1 MAVPFSL
8 PGRRTSHQ
16 SLRCIRSIRGA
27 AISTLC
33 GGCPSPCNES
43 ENDVMSESLPPVINQ
58 PSPASAQTIPG
69 QIPAVQ
75 TLGLTRTYGTMMAL
89 NALDLT
95 VQQGD
100 LFGFIGSN
108 GAGKTTTLRILA
120 TFLAPTAGQALVLG
134 HDVGR
139 DADAVRHVIG
149 YMPDFFGVY
158 KDMEVTEYLDFFGAC
173 YKIPTAQRE
182 KTVNDVLELVGLSE
196 KKGALIGALSRGMQQ
211 RLGLARVLIHDPQL
225 LLLDEP
231 ASGLDPRARIE
242 MMAILQELQRLGKTI
257 IISSHILSE
266 LQTLCNRVA
275 IIEKGKLIYS
285 GPVQGVRDQMAQGRV
300 VWVRVSSDQ
309 PHAIQLLKTRP
320 EVSEVSTVDG
330 EIKITLSNHDIDHS
344 IIADVLVRGGAR
356 LIELREDEIGL
367 EEVFMRVTR
376 GETQ

>member
-1 MAVPFSL
+1 MANETVPN
-8 PGRRTSHQ
+8 H
-16 SLRCIRSIRGA
+16 
-27 AISTLC
+27 
-33 GGCPSPCNES
+33 
-43 ENDVMSESLPPVINQ
+43 V
-58 PSPASAQTIPG
+58 
-69 QIPAVQ
+69 PAVK
-75 TLGLTRTYGTMMAL
+75 TTGLTRVYGSMIAL

-95 VQQGD
+95 VNRGD

-120 TFLAPTAGQALVLG
+120 TFLAPSGGKAEVLG
-134 HDVGR
+134 HDVVQ
-139 DADAVRHVIG
+139 DADKVRHIIG

-173 YKIPTAQRE
+173 YKIPAVQRE
-182 KTVNDVLELVGLSE
+182 KTVNDVLELVGLTE

-242 MMAILQELQRLGKTI
+242 MMAILQELQRMGKTI

-285 GPVQGVRDQMAQGRV
+285 GPVQGVRDQMSAGLIY
-300 VWVRVSSDQ
+300 WVKVAGEPDR
-309 PHAIQLLKTRP
+309 AIEVLKTRTEVT
-320 EVSEVSTVDG
+320 EVSQVDG
-330 EIKITLSNHDIDHS
+330 QVKVTLASHDTDPS
-344 IIADVLVRGGAR
+344 FLAEALVNSGVRVTG
-356 LIELREDEIGL
+356 LWEDELGL

>member
-1 MAVPFSL
+1 MNAPVP
-8 PGRRTSHQ
+8 P
-16 SLRCIRSIRGA
+16 
-27 AISTLC
+27 
-33 GGCPSPCNES
+33 
-43 ENDVMSESLPPVINQ
+43 
-58 PSPASAQTIPG
+58 
-69 QIPAVQ
+69 IPAVQ
-75 TLGLTRTYGTMMAL
+75 TYGLTRMYGDLLAL
-89 NALDLT
+89 AGLDLT
-95 VQQGD
+95 VSKGD

-108 GAGKTTTLRILA
+108 GAGKTTTLRILS
-120 TFLAPTAGQALVLG
+120 TFLAPSAGTAQILG
-134 HDVGR
+134 HDVVR
-139 DADAVRHVIG
+139 EADAVRHVIG

-275 IIEKGKLIYS
+275 IIEKGRLIYS
-285 GPVQGVRDQMAQGRV
+285 GPVQGVRDQMSQGRV
-300 VWVRVSSDQ
+300 IWVRVSSDQ
-309 PHAIQLLKTRP
+309 THAIELLKARA
-320 EVSEVSTVDG
+320 EVTDAAANDG
-330 EIKITLSNHDIDHS
+330 EIKVTLAAHDTDHS
-344 IIADVLVRGGAR
+344 IVADVLVRGGAK

-367 EEVFMRVTR
+367 EEVF
-376 GETQ
+376 

>member
-1 MAVPFSL
+1 MDA
-8 PGRRTSHQ
+8 
-16 SLRCIRSIRGA
+16 
-27 AISTLC
+27 
-33 GGCPSPCNES
+33 
-43 ENDVMSESLPPVINQ
+43 PP
-58 PSPASAQTIPG
+58 
-69 QIPAVQ
+69 IPAVQ
-75 TLGLTRTYGTMMAL
+75 THGLTRMYGAIAAL
-89 NALDLT
+89 SGLDLT
-95 VQQGD
+95 VNKGD

-120 TFLAPTAGQALVLG
+120 TFLAPSAGTAQILG
-134 HDVGR
+134 HDVVR

-211 RLGLARVLIHDPQL
+211 RLGLARVLIHDPQV

-242 MMAILQELQRLGKTI
+242 MMAILQELQRMGKTI

-285 GPVQGVRDQMAQGRV
+285 GPVQGVRDQMAAGQV
-300 VWVRVSSDQ
+300 YWVKVASDTGAAMQ
-309 PHAIQLLKTRP
+309 MLKARP
-320 EVSEVSTVDG
+320 EVVEISVIDS
-330 EIKITLSNHDIDHS
+330 EIKVTLANHDTDHS
-344 IIADVLVRGGAR
+344 IVAEVLVHG
-356 LIELREDEIGL
+356 
-367 EEVFMRVTR
+367 
-376 GETQ
+376 

>member
-1 MAVPFSL
+1 MDA
-8 PGRRTSHQ
+8 
-16 SLRCIRSIRGA
+16 
-27 AISTLC
+27 
-33 GGCPSPCNES
+33 
-43 ENDVMSESLPPVINQ
+43 PP
-58 PSPASAQTIPG
+58 
-69 QIPAVQ
+69 IPAVQ
-75 TLGLTRTYGTMMAL
+75 TFALTRLYGSMIAL
-89 NALDLT
+89 NSLDLT
-95 VQQGD
+95 VNRGD

-120 TFLAPTAGQALVLG
+120 TFLAPSSGQAKVLG
-134 HDVGR
+134 HDVVAN
-139 DADAVRHVIG
+139 ADAVRHVIG

-182 KTVNDVLELVGLSE
+182 KTVNDVLELVGLTE

-211 RLGLARVLIHDPQL
+211 RLGLARVLIHDPQV

-242 MMAILQELQRLGKTI
+242 MMAILQELQKMGKTI

-266 LQTLCNRVA
+266 LQTLCNGVA
-275 IIEKGKLIYS
+275 TIEKGKLIYS
-285 GPVQGVRDQMAQGRV
+285 GPVQGVRDQLAAGLV
-300 VWVRVSSDQ
+300 VWVTVKSDQ
-309 PHAIQLLKTRP
+309 GQAIELLKARP
-320 EVSEVSTVDG
+320 EVNAAEAVDG
-330 EIKITLSNHDIDHS
+330 RIKVTLVNHDTDHS
-344 IIADVLVRGGAR
+344 LIAEALVRGGAR

>member
-1 MAVPFSL
+1 MNGAVPPL
-8 PGRRTSHQ
+8 
-16 SLRCIRSIRGA
+16 
-27 AISTLC
+27 
-33 GGCPSPCNES
+33 
-43 ENDVMSESLPPVINQ
+43 
-58 PSPASAQTIPG
+58 
-69 QIPAVQ
+69 PAVQ
-75 TLGLTRTYGTMMAL
+75 TLGLTRTYGAMVAL

-95 VQQGD
+95 VNQGD

-120 TFLAPTAGQALVLG
+120 TFLAPSAGSAQILG
-134 HDVGR
+134 HDVVR

-242 MMAILQELQRLGKTI
+242 MMAILQELQKMGKTI

-266 LQTLCNRVA
+266 LETLCNRVA
-275 IIEKGKLIYS
+275 IIEKGKLIYT
-285 GPVQGVRDQMAQGRV
+285 GPAQGVRDQMATGRV
-300 VWVRVSSDQ
+300 FWVRVIGDE
-309 PHAIQLLKTRP
+309 ARAVELLTARP
-320 EVSEVSTVDG
+320 EINQVEHREGRLRV
-330 EIKITLSNHDIDHS
+330 TLANHDIDHS
-344 IIADVLVRGGAR
+344 VVADILVHGGAR

>member
-1 MAVPFSL
+1 MNA
-8 PGRRTSHQ
+8 
-16 SLRCIRSIRGA
+16 
-27 AISTLC
+27 
-33 GGCPSPCNES
+33 
-43 ENDVMSESLPPVINQ
+43 PP
-58 PSPASAQTIPG
+58 
-69 QIPAVQ
+69 IPAVQ
-75 TLGLTRTYGTMMAL
+75 TFGLTRLYGSLTAVDR
-89 NALDLT
+89 LDLT
-95 VQQGD
+95 VSRGD

-120 TFLAPTAGQALVLG
+120 TFLAPSAGTATIL
-134 HDVGR
+134 GR
-139 DADAVRHVIG
+139 DVVAEADAVRHVIG

-173 YKIPTAQRE
+173 YKIPSAQRD
-182 KTVNDVLELVGLSE
+182 KTVNDVLELVGLTE

-266 LQTLCNRVA
+266 LQSLCNRVA
-275 IIEKGKLIYS
+275 IIEKGRLIYS
-285 GPVQGVRDQMAQGRV
+285 GPVQGVRDQVSQAQVMWARV
-300 VWVRVSSDQ
+300 TSDQ
-309 PHAIQLLKTRP
+309 EQAINLLKARREIA
-320 EVSEVSTVDG
+320 EVSVVDSELKVTLAG
-330 EIKITLSNHDIDHS
+330 PEIEHSVVADI
-344 IIADVLVRGGAR
+344 LVRGGAK

>member
-1 MAVPFSL
+1 MDA
-8 PGRRTSHQ
+8 
-16 SLRCIRSIRGA
+16 
-27 AISTLC
+27 
-33 GGCPSPCNES
+33 
-43 ENDVMSESLPPVINQ
+43 PP
-58 PSPASAQTIPG
+58 
-69 QIPAVQ
+69 IPAVE
-75 TLGLTRTYGTMMAL
+75 TIGLTRAYGTITAL
-89 NALDLT
+89 NDLNL
-95 VQQGD
+95 VINPGD

-120 TFLAPTAGQALVLG
+120 TFLAPSAGTARVLG
-134 HDVGR
+134 HDVIR
-139 DADAVRHVIG
+139 EADAVRHVIG

-196 KKGALIGALSRGMQQ
+196 KRGAIIGALSRGMQQ
-211 RLGLARVLIHDPQL
+211 RLGLARVLIHDPKV

-242 MMAILQELQRLGKTI
+242 MMAILQELQRMGKTI

-285 GPVQGVRDQMAQGRV
+285 GPVQGVRDQMSAGLIYWVVVQGE
-300 VWVRVSSDQ
+300 ST
-309 PHAIQLLKTRP
+309 AALNLLKTRP
-320 EVSEVSTVDG
+320 EVSEAVAVDG
-330 EIKITLSNHDIDHS
+330 QIKVTFANREVDPAFLPD
-344 IIADVLVRGGAR
+344 ALVRGGVKFTG
-356 LIELREDEIGL
+356 LWEDELGL
-367 EEVFMRVTR
+367 EEVFLRVTR

>member
-1 MAVPFSL
+1 MS
-8 PGRRTSHQ
+8 
-16 SLRCIRSIRGA
+16 
-27 AISTLC
+27 
-33 GGCPSPCNES
+33 
-43 ENDVMSESLPPVINQ
+43 SESLPP
-58 PSPASAQTIPG
+58 
-69 QIPAVQ
+69 IPAVQ
-75 TLGLTRTYGTMMAL
+75 TNGLTRTYGNMTAL
-89 NALDLT
+89 SALDLT
-95 VQQGD
+95 VNRGD

-120 TFLAPTAGQALVLG
+120 TFLAPSAGTARVMG
-134 HDVGR
+134 HDVVKE
-139 DADAVRHVIG
+139 ANAVRHVIG

-173 YKIPTAQRE
+173 YKIPTVQRE

-285 GPVQGVRDQMAQGRV
+285 GPVQGVRDQMASGLV
-300 VWVRVSSDQ
+300 VWVRVAAETER
-309 PHAIQLLKTRP
+309 AILLLNERP
-320 EVSEVSTVDG
+320 EVAGVEQVEGRLKVTMSG
-330 EIKITLSNHDIDHS
+330 HDVDHS
-344 IIADVLVRGGAR
+344 FVAEVIVGGGLKLV
-356 LIELREDEIGL
+356 ELKEDELGL
-367 EEVFMRVTR
+367 EEVFLRVTR

>member
-1 MAVPFSL
+1 MTPTETTTEPRVTNA
-8 PGRRTSHQ
+8 
-16 SLRCIRSIRGA
+16 
-27 AISTLC
+27 
-33 GGCPSPCNES
+33 
-43 ENDVMSESLPPVINQ
+43 PPV
-58 PSPASAQTIPG
+58 
-69 QIPAVQ
+69 PAVQ
-75 TLGLTRTYGTMMAL
+75 TAGLTRTYGAMVAL
-89 NALDLT
+89 NSLDLT
-95 VQQGD
+95 VQRGD

-120 TFLAPTAGQALVLG
+120 TFLAPSAGQAYVLG
-134 HDVGR
+134 HDVVR

-182 KTVNDVLELVGLSE
+182 KTVADVLELVGLSE

-242 MMAILQELQRLGKTI
+242 MMAILQELQRMGKTI

-275 IIEKGKLIYS
+275 IIERGRLIYS
-285 GPVQGVRDQMAQGRV
+285 GPVQGVTQQLSETRV
-300 VWVRVSSDQ
+300 MWAKIPMEQHDR
-309 PHAIQLLKTRP
+309 ACELLQARP
-320 EVSEVSTVDG
+320 EVREVESVQ
-330 EIKITLSNHDIDHS
+330 ERVKITLQNHETDPSVIS
-344 IIADVLVRGGAR
+344 EALVTGGVKLRG
-356 LIELREDEIGL
+356 LREDEIGL
-367 EEVFMRVTR
+367 EEVFMRVTK

>member
-1 MAVPFSL
+1 MS
-8 PGRRTSHQ
+8 
-16 SLRCIRSIRGA
+16 
-27 AISTLC
+27 
-33 GGCPSPCNES
+33 NES
-43 ENDVMSESLPPVINQ
+43 VPP
-58 PSPASAQTIPG
+58 
-69 QIPAVQ
+69 IPAVQ
-75 TLGLTRTYGTMMAL
+75 TLKLTRTYGRMIAL
-89 NALDLT
+89 DALDLT
-95 VQQGD
+95 VMRGD

-120 TFLAPTAGQALVLG
+120 TFLAPSGGTARVLG
-134 HDVGR
+134 RDVVSE
-139 DADAVRHVIG
+139 ADAVRHVIG

-242 MMAILQELQRLGKTI
+242 MMAILQELQKMGKTI

-266 LQTLCNRVA
+266 LETLCNRVA
-275 IIEKGKLIYS
+275 IIEKGQLIYT
-285 GPVQGVRDQMAQGRV
+285 GPVQGVRDQMSTGRV
-300 VWVRVSSDQ
+300 LWVRVSSDQ
-309 PHAIQLLKTRP
+309 SQAIELLKAR
-320 EVSEVSTVDG
+320 SEVASAEAKDG
-330 EIKITLSNHDIDHS
+330 QVKVTLADHETDHS
-344 IIADVLVRGGAR
+344 IVAETLVRGGAR
-356 LIELREDEIGL
+356 LLELREDEVGL

>member
-1 MAVPFSL
+1 MN
-8 PGRRTSHQ
+8 
-16 SLRCIRSIRGA
+16 A
-27 AISTLC
+27 ADTA
-33 GGCPSPCNES
+33 
-43 ENDVMSESLPPVINQ
+43 PPL
-58 PSPASAQTIPG
+58 
-69 QIPAVQ
+69 PAVH
-75 TLGLTRTYGTMMAL
+75 TIRLTRTYGAMTAL
-89 NALDLT
+89 SSLDLT
-95 VQQGD
+95 VNRGD

-120 TFLAPTAGQALVLG
+120 TFLAPSAGTAKVLG
-134 HDVGR
+134 HDVVT

-182 KTVNDVLELVGLSE
+182 KTVNDVLELVGLTE

-242 MMAILQELQRLGKTI
+242 MMAILQELQKLGKTI

-285 GPVQGVRDQMAQGRV
+285 GPVQGVRDQMSQGRII
-300 VWVRVSSDQ
+300 WVKVATETDR
-309 PHAIQLLKTRP
+309 AIELLKTRT
-320 EVSEVSTVDG
+320 EVAEVTPVDG
-330 EIKITLSNHDIDHS
+330 RIKVLMVDHDTDHS
-344 IIADVLVRGGAR
+344 CVA
-356 LIELREDEIGL
+356 
-367 EEVFMRVTR
+367 
-376 GETQ
+376 ET

>member
-1 MAVPFSL
+1 MSD
-8 PGRRTSHQ
+8 S
-16 SLRCIRSIRGA
+16 
-27 AISTLC
+27 
-33 GGCPSPCNES
+33 SP
-43 ENDVMSESLPPVINQ
+43 P
-58 PSPASAQTIPG
+58 
-69 QIPAVQ
+69 IPAVQ
-75 TLGLTRTYGTMMAL
+75 TSGLTRMYGNIAAL
-89 NALDLT
+89 YGLDL
-95 VQQGD
+95 VVNKGD

-120 TFLAPTAGQALVLG
+120 TFLAPSAGAARVLG
-134 HDVGR
+134 YDVVR
-139 DADAVRHVIG
+139 NADDVRHVIG

-196 KKGALIGALSRGMQQ
+196 KKGSLIGALSRGMQQ

-285 GPVQGVRDQMAQGRV
+285 GPVQGVRDQMSQGRV
-300 VWVRVSSDQ
+300 IWVRVSSDQ
-309 PHAIQLLKTRP
+309 PKAMELLKARP
-320 EVSEVSTVDG
+320 EIAEVSNVDG
-330 EIKITLSNHDIDHS
+330 EIKVTLANHDIDHS
-344 IIADVLVRGGAR
+344 IVADVLVHGGAK
-356 LIELREDEIGL
+356 LTELREDEIGL

>member
-1 MAVPFSL
+1 MY
-8 PGRRTSHQ
+8 GN
-16 SLRCIRSIRGA
+16 IA
-27 AISTLC
+27 AL
-33 GGCPSPCNES
+33 
-43 ENDVMSESLPPVINQ
+43 
-58 PSPASAQTIPG
+58 
-69 QIPAVQ
+69 
-75 TLGLTRTYGTMMAL
+75 YG
-89 NALDLT
+89 LDLI
-95 VQQGD
+95 VNKGD

-120 TFLAPTAGQALVLG
+120 TFLAPSAGHAKVLG
-134 HDVGR
+134 RDVVHE
-139 DADAVRHVIG
+139 ADAVRHVIG

-182 KTVNDVLELVGLSE
+182 KSVNDVLELVGLTE
-196 KKGALIGALSRGMQQ
+196 KRGSLIGALSRGMQQ

-285 GPVQGVRDQMAQGRV
+285 GPVQGVRDQMSQGRV
-300 VWVRVSSDQ
+300 IWVRVSSDQ
-309 PHAIQLLKTRP
+309 AQAVELLKTRP
-320 EVSEVSTVDG
+320 EIVEVSTLDG
-330 EIKITLSNHDIDHS
+330 EIKITLSGHEIDHS
-344 IIADVLVRGGAR
+344 IVADVLVRGGAK
-356 LIELREDEIGL
+356 LIELREDEVGL

>member
-1 MAVPFSL
+1 MTTPVA
-8 PGRRTSHQ
+8 
-16 SLRCIRSIRGA
+16 
-27 AISTLC
+27 
-33 GGCPSPCNES
+33 
-43 ENDVMSESLPPVINQ
+43 PP
-58 PSPASAQTIPG
+58 A
-69 QIPAVQ
+69 PAVQ
-75 TLGLTRTYGTMMAL
+75 TIGLTRLYGTMTAL

-95 VQQGD
+95 IHRGD

-120 TFLAPTAGQALVLG
+120 TFLAPSAGSASVLG
-134 HDVGR
+134 HDVVK

-173 YKIPTAQRE
+173 YKIPAAQRE
-182 KTVNDVLELVGLSE
+182 KTVKDVLELVGLTE
-196 KKGALIGALSRGMQQ
+196 KRGALIGALSRGMQQ

-242 MMAILQELQRLGKTI
+242 MMAILHELQRLGKTI

-275 IIEKGKLIYS
+275 IIEKGTLIYS
-285 GPVQGVRDQMAQGRV
+285 GPVQGVRDQMSPGLVYWIKTADD
-300 VWVRVSSDQ
+300 SIK
-309 PHAIQLLKTRP
+309 AIGILRARP
-320 EVSEVSTVDG
+320 EVAEAAAVDG
-330 EIKITLSNHDIDHS
+330 QVKVTLKSHDVDPGFLAEI
-344 IIADVLVRGGAR
+344 LVQGGVR
-356 LIELREDEIGL
+356 LTGLWEDEVGL
-367 EEVFMRVTR
+367 EEVFLRVTR

>member
-1 MAVPFSL
+1 MDA
-8 PGRRTSHQ
+8 
-16 SLRCIRSIRGA
+16 
-27 AISTLC
+27 
-33 GGCPSPCNES
+33 
-43 ENDVMSESLPPVINQ
+43 PP
-58 PSPASAQTIPG
+58 
-69 QIPAVQ
+69 IPAVQ
-75 TLGLTRTYGTMMAL
+75 TFGLTRMFGPIAAL
-89 NALDLT
+89 SGLDLT
-95 VQQGD
+95 VHKGD

-120 TFLAPTAGQALVLG
+120 TFLAPSAGTAQILG
-134 HDVGR
+134 NDVVR
-139 DADAVRHVIG
+139 EADAVRHVIG

-196 KKGALIGALSRGMQQ
+196 KRGSLIGALSRGMQQ
-211 RLGLARVLIHDPQL
+211 RLGLARVLIHDPKL

-275 IIEKGKLIYS
+275 IIEKGRLIYS

-300 VWVRVSSDQ
+300 VWVRVSSDK
-309 PHAIQLLKTRP
+309 ARAVELLKARAEIA
-320 EVSEVSTVDG
+320 EVASTDG
-330 EIKITLSNHDIDHS
+330 EIKVTLAAHDIDHS
-344 IIADVLVRGGAR
+344 IVADILVHGGAK
-356 LIELREDEIGL
+356 LVELREDEIGL

>member
-1 MAVPFSL
+1 MPDA
-8 PGRRTSHQ
+8 
-16 SLRCIRSIRGA
+16 
-27 AISTLC
+27 
-33 GGCPSPCNES
+33 
-43 ENDVMSESLPPVINQ
+43 PP
-58 PSPASAQTIPG
+58 
-69 QIPAVQ
+69 IPAVQ
-75 TLGLTRTYGTMMAL
+75 TIGLTRTYGAMVAL
-89 NALDLT
+89 NSLDLT
-95 VQQGD
+95 VNRGD

-120 TFLAPTAGQALVLG
+120 TFLMPSAGQALVLG
-134 HDVGR
+134 HDVVR
-139 DADAVRHVIG
+139 DADAVRHIIG

-173 YKIPTAQRE
+173 YKIPATQRE

-211 RLGLARVLIHDPQL
+211 RLGLARVLIHDPQV

-275 IIEKGKLIYS
+275 IIEKGKPIYS
-285 GPVQGVRDQMAQGRV
+285 GPVQGMRDQMATGRV

-309 PHAIQLLKTRP
+309 GQAVEMLRGRP
-320 EVSEVSTVDG
+320 EVTEAVALDG
-330 EIKITLSNHDIDHS
+330 QIKVTLVNHEADHS
-344 IIADVLVRGGAR
+344 VVADTLVRGGAK
-356 LIELREDEIGL
+356 LVGLREDELGL
-367 EEVFMRVTR
+367 EEVFLRVTR

>member
-1 MAVPFSL
+1 MEAAPITNHE
-8 PGRRTSHQ
+8 PRTT
-16 SLRCIRSIRGA
+16 A
-27 AISTLC
+27 A
-33 GGCPSPCNES
+33 
-43 ENDVMSESLPPVINQ
+43 PPV
-58 PSPASAQTIPG
+58 
-69 QIPAVQ
+69 PAVQ
-75 TLGLTRTYGTMMAL
+75 TNGLTRTYGTMVAL
-89 NALDLT
+89 NSLDLT
-95 VQQGD
+95 VQRGD

-120 TFLAPTAGQALVLG
+120 TFLAPSAGNAYVLG
-134 HDVGR
+134 HDVVR

-182 KTVNDVLELVGLSE
+182 KTVSDVLELVGLSE

-242 MMAILQELQRLGKTI
+242 MMAILQELQRMGKTI

-275 IIEKGKLIYS
+275 IIERGKMIYC
-285 GPVQGVRDQMAQGRV
+285 GPVSGVTAQLTDARV
-300 VWVRVSSDQ
+300 MWAKVPIEQHVR
-309 PHAIQLLKTRP
+309 AAELLKVRP
-320 EVSEVSTVDG
+320 EIRDVETLQERLKITMHNHETDPGVISEV
-330 EIKITLSNHDIDHS
+330 
-344 IIADVLVRGGAR
+344 LVTGGVKLRG
-356 LIELREDEIGL
+356 LREDEIGL
-367 EEVFMRVTR
+367 EEVFMRVTK

>member
-1 MAVPFSL
+1 MTTVA
-8 PGRRTSHQ
+8 
-16 SLRCIRSIRGA
+16 
-27 AISTLC
+27 
-33 GGCPSPCNES
+33 
-43 ENDVMSESLPPVINQ
+43 PPLSNGV
-58 PSPASAQTIPG
+58 
-69 QIPAVQ
+69 PAVQ
-75 TLGLTRTYGTMMAL
+75 TFALTRLYGSMIAL
-89 NALDLT
+89 NALNLT
-95 VQQGD
+95 VNRGD

-120 TFLAPTAGQALVLG
+120 TFLAPSSGTAQVLG
-134 HDVGR
+134 HDVVR

-173 YKIPTAQRE
+173 YKIPSSQRE

-211 RLGLARVLIHDPQL
+211 RLGLARVLIHDPAL

-242 MMAILQELQRLGKTI
+242 VMALLQELQRLGKTI

-266 LQTLCNRVA
+266 LETLCNRVA

-285 GPVQGVRDQMAQGRV
+285 GPVQGVRDQMSQGRV
-300 VWVRVSSDQ
+300 IWARVSSDQ
-309 PHAIQLLKTRP
+309 SQAMELLKARP
-320 EVSEVSTVDG
+320 EIAEVSTVGG
-330 EIKITLSNHDIDHS
+330 EIKITLAGDEVDRS
-344 IIADVLVRGGAR
+344 IVADVLVKGGAK
-356 LIELREDEIGL
+356 LVELREDEIGL

>member
-1 MAVPFSL
+1 MS
-8 PGRRTSHQ
+8 T
-16 SLRCIRSIRGA
+16 A
-27 AISTLC
+27 A
-33 GGCPSPCNES
+33 
-43 ENDVMSESLPPVINQ
+43 PPV
-58 PSPASAQTIPG
+58 
-69 QIPAVQ
+69 PAVQ
-75 TLGLTRTYGTMMAL
+75 TVGLTRTYGAMTAL
-89 NALDLT
+89 NSLDLT
-95 VQQGD
+95 VNRGD

-120 TFLAPTAGQALVLG
+120 TFLAPSAGNAYVLG
-134 HDVGR
+134 KDVVR
-139 DADAVRHVIG
+139 EADAVRHVIG

-173 YKIPTAQRE
+173 YKIPTVQRE

-275 IIEKGKLIYS
+275 IIEKGKLIYA
-285 GPVQGVRDQMAQGRV
+285 GPVQGVRDQMSNGQV
-300 VWVRVSSDQ
+300 YWVTVSGDS
-309 PHAIQLLKTRP
+309 AKALEILKRRP
-320 EVSEVSTVDG
+320 EVAEVVPTDG
-330 EIKITLSNHDIDHS
+330 QVKVTFKNHDFDAS
-344 IIADVLVRGGAR
+344 ILP
-356 LIELREDEIGL
+356 EI
-367 EEVFMRVTR
+367 
-376 GETQ
+376 

>member
-1 MAVPFSL
+1 MTTVP
-8 PGRRTSHQ
+8 
-16 SLRCIRSIRGA
+16 
-27 AISTLC
+27 
-33 GGCPSPCNES
+33 
-43 ENDVMSESLPPVINQ
+43 PPLSNGV
-58 PSPASAQTIPG
+58 
-69 QIPAVQ
+69 PAVQ
-75 TLGLTRTYGTMMAL
+75 TFALTRLYGSMIAL
-89 NALDLT
+89 NALNLT
-95 VQQGD
+95 VNRGD

-120 TFLAPTAGQALVLG
+120 TFLAPSSGQALVLA
-134 HDVGR
+134 HDVVR

-173 YKIPTAQRE
+173 YKIPSSQRE

-211 RLGLARVLIHDPQL
+211 RLGLARVLNHDPQL

-275 IIEKGKLIYS
+275 IIEKGKLIYA
-285 GPVQGVRDQMAQGRV
+285 GPVQGVRDQMSNGQV
-300 VWVRVSSDQ
+300 YWVMVTSDPDQ
-309 PHAIQLLKTRP
+309 AIALLQARP
-320 EVSEVSTVDG
+320 EIAEVTAVDG
-330 EIKITLSNHDIDHS
+330 ELKVTL
-344 IIADVLVRGGAR
+344 A
-356 LIELREDEIGL
+356 
-367 EEVFMRVTR
+367 
-376 GETQ
+376 